1 MSFFVDFLPLIAFFA
16 TFKLYGILPATGVLI
31 VLTLL
36 CAGWQ
41 YHRTGKVP
49 MSQLITAGIV
59 AVFGGLTL
67 VFHDERFIKMKP
79 TIIQL
84 LFASAIIIGQRI
96 GKNPL
101 RMMFEKTIQ
110 LTEQGWRI
118 LTRNFSLFFILMAGV
133 NELVWR
139 NVPTETWVNFKVFGV
154 LGLTVIYIF
163 LQMVWIQ
170 RFAITPPQQDD
181 TPSESS

>member
-1 MSFFVDFLPLIAFFA
+1 MASCLQQVFLSYLHCFVQGGN
-16 TFKLYGILPATGVLI
+16 T
-31 VLTLL
+31 
-36 CAGWQ
+36 
-41 YHRTGKVP
+41 
-49 MSQLITAGIV
+49 TAQ
-59 AVFGGLTL
+59 AKYRC
-67 VFHDERFIKMKP
+67 HNS

-181 TPSESS
+181 TPPQSS